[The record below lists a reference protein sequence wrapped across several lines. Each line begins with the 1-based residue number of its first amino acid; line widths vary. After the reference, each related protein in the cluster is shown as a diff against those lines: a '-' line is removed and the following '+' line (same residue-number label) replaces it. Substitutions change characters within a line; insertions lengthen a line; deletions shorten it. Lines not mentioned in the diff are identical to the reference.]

1 MGRMR
6 LKHPGGNVAT
16 APLGVAHDESV
27 SPRLFARS
35 DNLNVLT
42 AQRMEFVMN
51 DHAVG
56 VTPGIMWMVRRARE
70 KLGSR
75 VRSRI
80 KPAGK
85 ACKVDTGASRGC
97 SRKSA

>member
-6 LKHPGGNVAT
+6 LKHPGGNVAA

-56 VTPGIMWMVRRARE
+56 VTPGIMWMVRPAAEKRGSPAR
-70 KLGSR
+70 SPSS
-75 VRSRI
+75 VV
-80 KPAGK
+80 AK
-85 ACKVDTGASRGC
+85 ALR
-97 SRKSA
+97 

>member
-42 AQRMEFVMN
+42 GQRMEFVVN

-56 VTPGIMWMVRRARE
+56 VTPGIMWMVR
-70 KLGSR
+70 
-75 VRSRI
+75 
-80 KPAGK
+80 PALANLLSGPRLRMRP
-85 ACKVDTGASRGC
+85 AAPITVSGASAYRV
-97 SRKSA
+97 SSMN